1 MGRKQNCSLYLFLYH
16 TLVSFWCYSNLI
28 YQRSRAQTWQRI
40 KTRVLE
46 VPAQR
51 CDCQQPAVRSAETPA
66 SCSIPLPPLWRRKH
80 PTCVRQG
87 RLCLR
92 VWACLQAAHPSSL
105 HCFGFGPYH
114 IWPLSL
120 SWSVCKGALELQRL
134 PHPLPARNWK
144 SAAAFPSNI
153 TRRNRETKQT
163 DSKINTVE
171 VVTRHLR
178 ESCVRCSLSSSKRTR
193 AALLGLLPF
202 VFLTESHRSLS
213 FLPFAHPRTHMWA
226 HARIHVSL
234 CPVPTTPMPLCPVNL
249 LCATSISTALISGFL
264 KGEEVNTAQ
273 QCLSNF

>member
-1 MGRKQNCSLYLFLYH
+1 MTMNKDSCVGG
-16 TLVSFWCYSNLI
+16 T
-28 YQRSRAQTWQRI
+28 
-40 KTRVLE
+40 
-46 VPAQR
+46 
-51 CDCQQPAVRSAETPA
+51 RSALWLSAACSQECRDPCFLFHPAASPSEEKTPHLCA
-66 SCSIPLPPLWRRKH
+66 TGAALPKGLSLSPSCPPFLPPLLW
-80 PTCVRQG
+80 
-87 RLCLR
+87 
-92 VWACLQAAHPSSL
+92 
-105 HCFGFGPYH
+105 
-114 IWPLSL
+114 
-120 SWSVCKGALELQRL
+120 
-134 PHPLPARNWK
+134 NWK

-153 TRRNRETKQT
+153 TRRNRETEQT

-202 VFLTESHRSLS
+202 VFLTKSHRSLS

-234 CPVPTTPMPLCPVNL
+234 CPVPTIPMPLCPVNL